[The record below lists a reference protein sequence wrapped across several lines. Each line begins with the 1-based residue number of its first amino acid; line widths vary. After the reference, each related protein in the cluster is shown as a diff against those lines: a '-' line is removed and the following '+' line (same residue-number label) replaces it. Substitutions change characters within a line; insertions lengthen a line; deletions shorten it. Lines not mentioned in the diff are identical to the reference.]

1 MVAGRTTGAVGDG
14 RGDTAAI
21 GDGDGV
27 GDGDGDDA
35 ATDVVAGRDDA
46 VTPWDPQ
53 AATATAASAQMT
65 TRALTPAS
73 IS

>member
-14 RGDTAAI
+14 LGDTAAI

>member
-14 RGDTAAI
+14 LGDTAAI

-27 GDGDGDDA
+27 GDDA